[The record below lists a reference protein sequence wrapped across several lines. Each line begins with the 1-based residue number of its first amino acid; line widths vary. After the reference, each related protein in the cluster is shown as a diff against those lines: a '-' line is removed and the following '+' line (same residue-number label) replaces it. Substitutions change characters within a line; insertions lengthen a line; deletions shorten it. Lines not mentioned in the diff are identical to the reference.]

1 MVSTSPDTL
10 MSSTLMSIREPLI
23 ATTSY
28 ELGIIVKS
36 IDVSLFTVE
45 VNLMASIETFLTGI
59 IYSTATLVCEDSNT
73 TLN

>member
-1 MVSTSPDTL
+1 MLDVELYPTPALLSPLLMVSTSPDTL

-45 VNLMASIETFLTGI
+45 VNLMASIETFP
-59 IYSTATLVCEDSNT
+59 LV
-73 TLN
+73 